1 MKKGKTAMLPNLFV
15 HKHLH
20 LLQIFICINQIRWQH
35 LSIKSKTSD
44 NIYIYIYVCVCVCV
58 CVYVLINK

>member
-1 MKKGKTAMLPNLFV
+1 MKKGNTAMLPHLFV

-44 NIYIYIYVCVCVCV
+44 HIYMCVCVCV
-58 CVYVLINK
+58 LINK

>member
-1 MKKGKTAMLPNLFV
+1 MKKGNTAMLPHLFV

-20 LLQIFICINQIRWQH
+20 LLQIFICINQIRWWH

-44 NIYIYIYVCVCVCV
+44 NIYICVCVCV